1 MNHIK
6 NKKKQNVNKTELAK
20 KQNKLRNDKRESRSM
35 IKLKLETNA
44 VSKINKYS
52 YIIISEVSF

>member
-20 KQNKLRNDKRESRSM
+20 KQNKLRSDKRESRSM

-44 VSKINKYS
+44 VSKINEYS